1 MKALA
6 PKRLSYV
13 WNRFGP
19 RLWFH
24 PLFGQSIYQ
33 AVFTLGVSNGKS
45 SWSSGNIICLT
56 GAEEEKTRS
65 LSLNVMLHSA
75 INPSGNKAGR
85 RHKTDTSKPFFLSK
99 RSMQPRKGCLKSSKG
114 DEQNSRVHPER
125 HNVWRTPLLPG
136 QTKSK
141 CTNRLKVSG
150 MDCIESEVP
159 FND

>member
-1 MKALA
+1 MK
-6 PKRLSYV
+6 PPES
-13 WNRFGP
+13 RFGP

-33 AVFTLGVSNGKS
+33 AVSTLGASNGKN

-85 RHKTDTSKPFFLSK
+85 QHKRDMREKNPNV
-99 RSMQPRKGCLKSSKG
+99 QCNKG
-114 DEQNSRVHPER
+114 
-125 HNVWRTPLLPG
+125 
-136 QTKSK
+136 
-141 CTNRLKVSG
+141 KV
-150 MDCIESEVP
+150 I
-159 FND
+159 